1 MNISAI
7 RGTENLRHL
16 IDDGR
21 TSLPNVNEVLD
32 SLEKMYGPQRAA
44 GPTDPYEMI
53 AYLNCGYPA
62 SDASCS
68 KGFDAL
74 KWEVGLSPREIL
86 AAPKSKLVKLL
97 RLGGIVPE
105 PRADRLKEIAR
116 RVKVEFG
123 GNLKAVL
130 KERLQEEKQQEGKG
144 IRGAKKVLQQFPVIG
159 EPSAEKILLFSKLA
173 PVAAVPS
180 AFVEVPARL
189 WFGKAGKNYAADY
202 RAARGILSAGL
213 TETFEARQRAYL
225 LLKKHGQL
233 TCKRSHP
240 KCEICPLT
248 GQCAYIQLQAADR
261 NIV

>member
-1 MNISAI
+1 LAI
-7 RGTENLRHL
+7 LATENLQRL
-16 IDDGR
+16 IEDR
-21 TSLPNVNEVLD
+21 RNQLPNVNGILEA
-32 SLEKMYGPQRAA
+32 LEKTYGPPKAA

-53 AYLNCGYPA
+53 VYLNCGYPA

-74 KWEVGLSPREIL
+74 KQEVGLTPKEIL
-86 AAPKSKLVKLL
+86 AAPKAKLAKLL

-105 PRADRLKEIAR
+105 QRAERLKEIAR
-116 RVKVEFG
+116 KVKGEYG
-123 GNLKAVL
+123 GDLMAALK
-130 KERLQEEKQQEGKG
+130 KCMQEEKQPTDRRV
-144 IRGAKKVLQQFPVIG
+144 RGAKRALQQFPVIG
-159 EPSAEKILLFSKLA
+159 EPSADKILLFSKLA

-202 RAARGILSAGL
+202 RAAHDILNAGL
-213 TETFEARQRAYL
+213 AETFEARQRAYL
-225 LLKKHGQL
+225 LLKKHGQQ
-233 TCKRSHP
+233 TCKRSKP

-261 NIV
+261 SVV

>member
-1 MNISAI
+1 VNDILEAL
-7 RGTENLRHL
+7 EN
-16 IDDGR
+16 
-21 TSLPNVNEVLD
+21 
-32 SLEKMYGPQRAA
+32 MYGPQHAV
-44 GPTDPYEMI
+44 GPTDPFEMI
-53 AYLNCGYPA
+53 VYLNCGYPA
-62 SDASCS
+62 SDAACS

-74 KWEVGLSPREIL
+74 KREAGLSPKEIL

-105 PRADRLKEIAR
+105 VRADRLKEIAR

-123 GNLKAVL
+123 GDLKAVL
-130 KERLQEEKQQEGKG
+130 KSSMKPEKQQTDKG
-144 IRGAKKVLQQFPVIG
+144 IRGAKRVLQQFPVIG

-173 PVAAVPS
+173 LVAAVPS

-202 RAARGILSAGL
+202 RAARGILNSGL
-213 TETFEARQRAYL
+213 AQTFEARQRAYL
-225 LLKKHGQL
+225 LLKKHGQQ

-261 NIV
+261 NVV